1 MARDGLVATAGF
13 GTGAPGT
20 ICGCVGITDV
30 TTAAGWIA
38 GLAIVALIA
47 AGWRKPARAT
57 ADPARALRPSR
68 APVGVPVEEAPTPLY
83 RPASVWRRVWS
94 LAAGSVIAVI
104 SGAVA
109 ATVLGFGFAYV
120 VVTLSTM
127 LKK

>member
-1 MARDGLVATAGF
+1 M
-13 GTGAPGT
+13 
-20 ICGCVGITDV
+20 GITDV

-38 GLAIVALIA
+38 GLAIVGLIA

-57 ADPARALRPSR
+57 ADPARALRPGR
-68 APVGVPVEEAPTPLY
+68 APVGIPVEEAPTPLY
-83 RPASVWRRVWS
+83 RPASVWRRVWA
-94 LAAGSVIAVI
+94 LMAGSVIAVVT
-104 SGAVA
+104 GAVA